1 MATKKEIL
9 NKELIK
15 VQAESKVKARKAKAF
30 NIDKACIE
38 ALERV
43 ENYID
48 TLYHIEKE
56 SIRINFEIAEM
67 TMLLDQH
74 VGTKDEVLIAGLV
87 RDLAQARYE
96 YDRYGIKDKIVAL

>member
-1 MATKKEIL
+1 MKKEKQL
-9 NKELIK
+9 TAVE
-15 VQAESKVKARKAKAF
+15 Q
-30 NIDKACIE
+30 

-43 ENYID
+43 EN
-48 TLYHIEKE
+48 HIEELYQVAKE
-56 SIRINFEIAEM
+56 STRIDFELTEM

>member
-1 MATKKEIL
+1 MAK
-9 NKELIK
+9 
-15 VQAESKVKARKAKAF
+15 S
-30 NIDKACIE
+30 NIDKACDKALKRIE
-38 ALERV
+38 K
-43 ENYID
+43 
-48 TLYHIEKE
+48 HIEELYQIAKE
-56 SIRINFEIAEM
+56 STRIDFELTEM